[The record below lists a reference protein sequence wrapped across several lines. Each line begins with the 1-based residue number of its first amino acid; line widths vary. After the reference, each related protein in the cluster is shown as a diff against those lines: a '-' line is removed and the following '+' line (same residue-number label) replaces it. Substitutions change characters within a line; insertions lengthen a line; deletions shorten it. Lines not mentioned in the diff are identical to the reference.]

1 MADKSGCGFSLIIVP
16 VLSALSW
23 LCSHLH
29 PSASTGGKKKK
40 TEQKTSQS
48 LRQDSWPV
56 PSLLVINAENDLP
69 WPQR

>member
-16 VLSALSW
+16 VLSVLSW

-29 PSASTGGKKKK
+29 PSASVGGKKK